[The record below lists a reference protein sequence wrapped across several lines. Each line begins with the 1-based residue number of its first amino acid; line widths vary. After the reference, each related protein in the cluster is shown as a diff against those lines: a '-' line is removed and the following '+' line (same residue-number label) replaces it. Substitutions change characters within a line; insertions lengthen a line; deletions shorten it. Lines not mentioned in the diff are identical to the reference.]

1 MYVPRR
7 EEDMVNVPFSSR
19 VPVTSCRPNVLWE
32 FVRIGK
38 TSLPPGSL
46 GATFSGSGI
55 SISGGIAA
63 LDIGSQ
69 VPGTLV
75 APRCRFLCL
84 KDFNHHFAAHAIVR
98 VGESRFIGRTD
109 S

>member
-1 MYVPRR
+1 MGGL
-7 EEDMVNVPFSSR
+7 
-19 VPVTSCRPNVLWE
+19 PVTSCRPNVLWE

-38 TSLPPGSL
+38 TSLPSTSL
-46 GATFSGSGI
+46 GAAFSGSGI
-55 SISGGIAA
+55 SIGGGIGIVA

-84 KDFNHHFAAHAIVR
+84 ENFNHHFAAHAIVR
-98 VGESRFIGRTD
+98 VGGSRFIGRTD
-109 S
+109 CRSAVIQ